1 MAIEL
6 YWGSGSPFAW
16 RVMLTL
22 EVKKLP
28 YELNRLHRHALLSKY
43 LAKERDLKAVRMH
56 GFGGIEQLAYE
67 DVDRPALSEPSE
79 AIVRLKAAAINH
91 IDIWNRLGATGMVTQ
106 LPHILGAD
114 RAGVV
119 VETGERVQSVKK
131 GDAVC
136 LYPPVGCG
144 RCEFCVTG
152 RDFMCV
158 HLRVLGERLEGTYAE
173 YVKLPAQNCFPI
185 PEGFSFEEAAAFPLV
200 FITLWRMLFTNAR
213 LKPGETLLIIGVGG
227 GVASAALQAAKKIG
241 AHVIVTSGSDEKL
254 EQAKSFGADHSINH
268 HKKNFVEETN
278 TLTSNRGVD
287 VVLDCV
293 GGEVWRKSLEA
304 LTRGGRLVTCGAT
317 AGGQARDDLTAVFS
331 KHLKIY
337 GSTLGSR
344 EEFLQLLSFMTIA
357 QIKPIIDRVFPLQE
371 AAAAQRYVE
380 DGRQFG
386 KVVLRIGD

>member
-1 MAIEL
+1 M
-6 YWGSGSPFAW
+6 
-16 RVMLTL
+16 
-22 EVKKLP
+22 
-28 YELNRLHRHALLSKY
+28 
-43 LAKERDLKAVRMH
+43 KAVRMH
-56 GFGGIEQLAYE
+56 GFGGTEQLAYE

-114 RAGVV
+114 GAGVV
-119 VETGERVQSVKK
+119 VETGERVQNVKK

-144 RCEFCVTG
+144 DCEFCVTG

-185 PEGFSFEEAAAFPLV
+185 PMGFSFEEAAAFPLV

-213 LKPGETLLIIGVGG
+213 LKPGETLLIIGIGG
-227 GVASAALQAAKKIG
+227 GVASAALQVAKKIG

-254 EQAKSFGADHSINH
+254 ERAKSLGADHGINH
-268 HKKNFVEETN
+268 RKKDFAEETKA
-278 TLTSNRGVD
+278 LTSNRGVD

-293 GGEVWRKSLEA
+293 AGEVWQKSLAA
-304 LTRGGRLVTCGAT
+304 LTTGGRLVTCGAT
-317 AGGQARDDLTAVFS
+317 AGGQPKDDLRAIFS

-344 EEFLQLLSFMTIA
+344 EEFSHLLSFMTVSK
-357 QIKPIIDRVFPLQE
+357 IKPIIDSVLPLKE
-371 AAAAQRYVE
+371 APVAQRYVE
-380 DGRQFG
+380 EGKQFG
-386 KVVLRIGD
+386 KVVLRIAD